1 MGKRL
6 NRPKRTDPPAGAGGR
21 GHLEIP
27 SIEISSADPPEGGG
41 RGNLV
46 LPAIGGGGGESVADE
61 SNWAMHDLP
70 PGKSVGV
77 GTLTLP
83 NEGTNTSQEPQPEP
97 VIAEHTREVLISKT
111 EELSRLCRENWEKA
125 SLSQDELTTVVTH
138 LEAVRQLLLAPAPEI
153 SIVIQVLQAPVKI
166 IKKMPDLVT
175 YFLGV
180 ITEINLVIG
189 ELEKL
194 GVDVTALRELIKQLL
209 SNFD

>member
-1 MGKRL
+1 
-6 NRPKRTDPPAGAGGR
+6 
-21 GHLEIP
+21 
-27 SIEISSADPPEGGG
+27 
-41 RGNLV
+41 
-46 LPAIGGGGGESVADE
+46 
-61 SNWAMHDLP
+61 MHELP

-77 GTLTLP
+77 GMGTHP
-83 NEGTNTSQEPQPEP
+83 DEGTSTSQEPQPEP
-97 VIAEHTREVLISKT
+97 VIVEHTREVLISKT
-111 EELSRLCRENWEKA
+111 EELSRLCREHWEKA